1 MNRPGKGPGRYN
13 SPSRREDRLTLSD
26 EDVARELDC
35 IRREARDR
43 ADAEGRTA
51 FAPPPAPA
59 PVVVRPA
66 PAPEPA
72 APTLPAPPDAAPVND
87 AWRAEP
93 AGGGV
98 VRRWL
103 ERALRPRLDA
113 QVAFNARQAQLD
125 NALLEWLLARFAAT
139 HEHYDRLHHAA
150 TRRMNDIDER
160 HLLLQEHLVVHVHEL
175 VRRIDFV
182 LEASERSRLSAE
194 AEMKRLAARVE
205 ELEKRLGS
213 R

>member
-1 MNRPGKGPGRYN
+1 
-13 SPSRREDRLTLSD
+13 
-26 EDVARELDC
+26 V
-35 IRREARDR
+35 
-43 ADAEGRTA
+43 
-51 FAPPPAPA
+51 PPPAPA
-59 PVVVRPA
+59 PEVVPPA
-66 PAPEPA
+66 PAPEPPG
-72 APTLPAPPDAAPVND
+72 APVLPAPPDATPVNA

-93 AGGGV
+93 AAGGV

-125 NALLEWLLARFAAT
+125 NALLEWLQARFAAT

-150 TRRMNDIDER
+150 TRRMNEIDER
-160 HLLLQEHLVVHVHEL
+160 HQLLQERLVFHVHEL

-194 AEMKRLAARVE
+194 AELRRLARRVE
-205 ELEKRLGS
+205 ELEKRLEG

>member
-1 MNRPGKGPGRYN
+1 
-13 SPSRREDRLTLSD
+13 
-26 EDVARELDC
+26 V
-35 IRREARDR
+35 
-43 ADAEGRTA
+43 
-51 FAPPPAPA
+51 PPPAPTPGA
-59 PVVVRPA
+59 VPPA
-66 PAPEPA
+66 PPAAEAP
-72 APTLPAPPDAAPVND
+72 APTLPAPPDAAPVNE

-93 AGGGV
+93 AEGGH

-125 NALLEWLLARFAAT
+125 NALLEWLQARFAAT
-139 HEHYDRLHHAA
+139 HDHYDRLHRAA
-150 TRRMNDIDER
+150 TGRMNDIDER
-160 HLLLQEHLVVHVHEL
+160 HLMLQKRLVVHVHEL

-194 AEMKRLAARVE
+194 AEIRRLAARVE
-205 ELEKRLGS
+205 ELEKRLEG

>member
-1 MNRPGKGPGRYN
+1 
-13 SPSRREDRLTLSD
+13 
-26 EDVARELDC
+26 
-35 IRREARDR
+35 
-43 ADAEGRTA
+43 
-51 FAPPPAPA
+51 
-59 PVVVRPA
+59 VVVPPS
-66 PAPEPA
+66 PAPEPP

-98 VRRWL
+98 IRRWL

-125 NALLEWLLARFAAT
+125 NALLEWLPARFAAT

-160 HLLLQEHLVVHVHEL
+160 HMLLQERLVVHVHEL

-194 AEMKRLAARVE
+194 AELKRLVARIE

>member
-1 MNRPGKGPGRYN
+1 
-13 SPSRREDRLTLSD
+13 
-26 EDVARELDC
+26 
-35 IRREARDR
+35 
-43 ADAEGRTA
+43 
-51 FAPPPAPA
+51 
-59 PVVVRPA
+59 VVVPPA
-66 PAPEPA
+66 PAPEPTTT
-72 APTLPAPPDAAPVND
+72 TLPAPPDAAPVND

-93 AGGGV
+93 AGGGA

-125 NALLEWLLARFAAT
+125 NALLEWLPARFAAT

-150 TRRMNDIDER
+150 TRRMNDIDAR
-160 HLLLQEHLVVHVHEL
+160 HLLLQERLVVHVHEL

-194 AEMKRLAARVE
+194 AELKRLAARVE

>member
-1 MNRPGKGPGRYN
+1 VNGPVHAYN
-13 SPSRREDRLTLSD
+13 PLLATEDGLALSD
-26 EDVARELDC
+26 EDVARELER
-35 IRREARDR
+35 IRAEARAR
-43 ADAEGRTA
+43 AEAEGRTV
-51 FAPPPAPA
+51 FVPPAAPA
-59 PVVVRPA
+59 PEVVRPA
-66 PAPEPA
+66 PAPEPPD
-72 APTLPAPPDAAPVND
+72 APVLPAPPDAAPVNE

-93 AGGGV
+93 AAGGF

-103 ERALRPRLDA
+103 ERALGPRLDA

-139 HEHYDRLHHAA
+139 HEHYDRLHHGA

-160 HLLLQEHLVVHVHEL
+160 HQLLQERLVFHVHEL

-194 AEMKRLAARVE
+194 AEARRLAVRVE
-205 ELEKRLGS
+205 ELEKRLEG

>member
-1 MNRPGKGPGRYN
+1 MNGPGRAGIIP
-13 SPSRREDRLTLSD
+13 PSRTEDRLALSD
-26 EDVARELDC
+26 EDVARELDR
-35 IRREARDR
+35 IRQEARAR

-51 FAPPPAPA
+51 LVPPPAPT
-59 PVVVRPA
+59 PGVVRPVPRPE

-72 APTLPAPPDAAPVND
+72 LPAPPDAAPVNE
-87 AWRAEP
+87 ACTEP
-93 AGGGV
+93 VEGGV

-139 HEHYDRLHHAA
+139 HNHYDRLHHAA
-150 TRRMNDIDER
+150 TGRMDDIDER
-160 HLLLQEHLVVHVHEL
+160 HLQLQERLVVHVHEL

-194 AEMKRLAARVE
+194 AELRRLSARVE
-205 ELEKRLGS
+205 ELEKRLAG

>member
-1 MNRPGKGPGRYN
+1 M
-13 SPSRREDRLTLSD
+13 
-26 EDVARELDC
+26 ARELDR
-35 IRREARDR
+35 IRQEARAR

-51 FAPPPAPA
+51 LVPPPAPT
-59 PVVVRPA
+59 PGVVRPVPRPEPA
-66 PAPEPA
+66 PAPA
-72 APTLPAPPDAAPVND
+72 LPAPPDAAPVNE

-93 AGGGV
+93 AEGGV

-125 NALLEWLLARFAAT
+125 NSLLEWLLARFAAT
-139 HEHYDRLHHAA
+139 HDHYDRLHHTA
-150 TRRMNDIDER
+150 TGRMDDIDER
-160 HLLLQEHLVVHVHEL
+160 HLQLQERLVVHVHEL

-182 LEASERSRLSAE
+182 LEASERGRLSAE
-194 AEMKRLAARVE
+194 AELRRLSARVE
-205 ELEKRLGS
+205 ELEKRLAG

>member
-1 MNRPGKGPGRYN
+1 
-13 SPSRREDRLTLSD
+13 
-26 EDVARELDC
+26 VAPELDR
-35 IRREARDR
+35 IRREARAR

-51 FAPPPAPA
+51 LVPPPAPVLEVVH
-59 PVVVRPA
+59 PVPRPA
-66 PAPEPA
+66 AAA
-72 APTLPAPPDAAPVND
+72 APALPAPPDAAPVNE
-87 AWRAEP
+87 ACTEP

-139 HEHYDRLHHAA
+139 HDHYDRLHHAA
-150 TRRMNDIDER
+150 TGRMDDIDER
-160 HLLLQEHLVVHVHEL
+160 HLLLQERLVVHVHEL

-194 AEMKRLAARVE
+194 AELRRLAARVE

>member
-1 MNRPGKGPGRYN
+1 M
-13 SPSRREDRLTLSD
+13 
-26 EDVARELDC
+26 ARELDH
-35 IRREARDR
+35 IRREARGR

-51 FAPPPAPA
+51 LVPPPT
-59 PVVVRPA
+59 PVPEVVRPA
-66 PAPEPA
+66 PRPA
-72 APTLPAPPDAAPVND
+72 AAAAPALPAPPDAAPVNE
-87 AWRAEP
+87 AWRTEP
-93 AGGGV
+93 VGGGV

-125 NALLEWLLARFAAT
+125 NALIEWLLARFAAT
-139 HEHYDRLHHAA
+139 HDHYDRLHHTA
-150 TRRMNDIDER
+150 TGRMDDIDER
-160 HLLLQEHLVVHVHEL
+160 HLQLQERLVVHVHEL

-194 AEMKRLAARVE
+194 ADLRRLSARVE
-205 ELEKRLGS
+205 ELEKRLAG

>member
-1 MNRPGKGPGRYN
+1 V
-13 SPSRREDRLTLSD
+13 L
-26 EDVARELDC
+26 
-35 IRREARDR
+35 
-43 ADAEGRTA
+43 
-51 FAPPPAPA
+51 PPAPT
-59 PVVVRPA
+59 PDLVRPEPLPA
-66 PAPEPA
+66 PAA
-72 APTLPAPPDAAPVND
+72 APALPAPPDAAPVND

-93 AGGGV
+93 AGGGL

-113 QVAFNARQAQLD
+113 QVAFNAHQARLD
-125 NALLEWLLARFAAT
+125 NALLEWLQARFAVT
-139 HEHYDRLHHAA
+139 HDHYDRLHHAA

-160 HLLLQEHLVVHVHEL
+160 QLLLQERLVFHVHEL

-194 AEMKRLAARVE
+194 AELRRLAARVG
-205 ELEKRLGS
+205 ELEKRLEG